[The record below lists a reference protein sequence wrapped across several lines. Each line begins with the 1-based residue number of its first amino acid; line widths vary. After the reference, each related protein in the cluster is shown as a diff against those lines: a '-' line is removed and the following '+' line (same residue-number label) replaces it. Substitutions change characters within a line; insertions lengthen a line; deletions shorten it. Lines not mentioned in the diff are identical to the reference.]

1 PNKFNYIDLI
11 QPTKNKNKIIIMND
25 QQIKTIIINDHFK
38 VKLNGT
44 EEYYFE
50 DMDYDN
56 FRRNFFKDKSF
67 FIMDEFDS
75 MYNTLESVLNIPINS
90 VPLINNNSLI
100 PLDIWILMINF
111 IPHNIFNS
119 STDNIIDDF

>member
-1 PNKFNYIDLI
+1 NRDISNVVLLMPPHLTHQTYMFFSKKFYAVIDTIIKVKKIEPHKFNYIDLI
-11 QPTKNKNKIIIMND
+11 QHTKNKNKINIMND

-38 VKLNGT
+38 VKLNGS

-67 FIMDEFDS
+67 FI
-75 MYNTLESVLNIPINS
+75 
-90 VPLINNNSLI
+90 
-100 PLDIWILMINF
+100 
-111 IPHNIFNS
+111 
-119 STDNIIDDF
+119 